1 MYFGMSLTM
10 NELFNYEHTQ
20 SIKGCTPEKE
30 EVAMNP
36 EIENKVILE
45 LRLIQTLQNTTGLT
59 LRHVTKNQL
68 VYPNGRKENSYQ
80 FLFFVK

>member
-59 LRHVTKNQL
+59 LRHVTRNQL
-68 VYPNGRKENSYQ
+68 VYPTGEKRIRISFC
-80 FLFFVK
+80 FL